1 MRVRSCAPWCSLA
14 TIVVAALLV
23 LSGCGSDAPKAEPR
37 ASRPQTVDDLVMQAG
52 DFVNL
57 HDMTPVR
64 GFFVANPLGHLNET
78 LAVANSTSGGTY
90 PVGTVLQLIP
100 TEVMV
105 KRRAG
110 FDPATKDWEFF
121 ALEVD
126 ATGSKIADRGSTE
139 VVNQFGLQC
148 FACHVKADERFDL
161 VCEKDH
167 GCDPLPIGDDV
178 IHSVQEADPRPRAK
192 SR

>member
-1 MRVRSCAPWCSLA
+1 MR
-14 TIVVAALLV
+14 
-23 LSGCGSDAPKAEPR
+23 
-37 ASRPQTVDDLVMQAG
+37 AG

-64 GFFVANPLGHLNET
+64 GFFVANPLGHLKET
-78 LAVANSTSGGTY
+78 LAVANSTTGGTY

-121 ALEVD
+121 ALTVD

-139 VVNQFGLQC
+139 VVNQFGGQC
-148 FACHVKADERFDL
+148 FACHVKADEQFDL

-178 IHSVQEADPRPRAK
+178 IHSVQEADPRPRANA
-192 SR
+192 S